1 MLLYLKYYADDDFRR
16 QWHNDW
22 PSDPIPAHED
32 PPYDRDRLLPKPD
45 YDAPTGREP
54 N

>member
-1 MLLYLKYYADDDFRR
+1 MQLFLKYYADDDFRR
-16 QWHNDW
+16 QWHKDC
-22 PSDPIPAHED
+22 PKDPIPAHED

-45 YDAPTGREP
+45 YGRPTDGEP